1 MNHCCMKTLEVL
13 EHSDELLFSAA
24 GGFQEY
30 CVPKTRPLIAPVLA
44 SVELLVDDEDDVLR
58 KFGGMLVPTI

>member
-24 GGFQEY
+24 VGFQEY
-30 CVPKTRPLIAPVLA
+30 CVTKTRPLLPPVLA